1 MITCATGSPRRPRI
15 ALRWSGAA
23 LCRLLAMTSTFS
35 VIARSGRDEAI
46 PRRSKKHTED
56 DKLLHKRTAL
66 FTALLALSIAPAA
79 AQTPAKY
86 PVKPIRVLVPSPPG
100 SGSDVMTRA
109 VTQKLSERLGQSVV
123 ADNRAGAAGAIAL
136 DTLAHATPDGY
147 TIGTLSAQNV
157 TGMLMKTVPVDIPNV
172 LAPIALMI
180 SQPYLLVVTPSLPVS
195 SVKELIAHAKAKP
208 LNYASSGVGSV
219 VHLGMEML
227 KTMSG
232 VDMTHVPYK
241 GSGLSMID
249 LMGGRVQLAITNT
262 LTATPLVRSGKI
274 KALAVT
280 SPQRSQALPD
290 LPTVAESGVAGYELR
305 SWYGLTAP
313 KKTPQALILT
323 LNKAVAAVM
332 TSPDIRHRLAA
343 DGAEAAPPNTPEQFR
358 AMIHNEIKRWDAFLK
373 RAQLKLD

>member
-1 MITCATGSPRRPRI
+1 MRTSMLAVPF
-15 ALRWSGAA
+15 AA
-23 LCRLLAMTSTFS
+23 LLLAS
-35 VIARSGRDEAI
+35 AAE
-46 PRRSKKHTED
+46 
-56 DKLLHKRTAL
+56 
-66 FTALLALSIAPAA
+66 A
-79 AQTPAKY
+79 AQSPGKY
-86 PVKPIRVLVPSPPG
+86 PSKPIRVLVPSPPG

-136 DTLAHATPDGY
+136 ETLAHATPDGY

-172 LAPIALMI
+172 LAPITLMI
-180 SQPYLLVVTPSLPVS
+180 TQPYLLVVTPSLPVS

-227 KTMSG
+227 KTMAG

-241 GSGLSMID
+241 GSGVSMID
-249 LMGGRVQLAITNT
+249 LMSGRVQLAITNT
-262 LTATPLVRSGKI
+262 LTATPLVRSGKV

-280 SPQRSQALPD
+280 SPQRTQAMPE
-290 LPTVAESGVAGYELR
+290 LPTVAESGVPGYELR

-313 KKTPQALILT
+313 KKTPPALILT
-323 LNKAVAAVM
+323 LNQAVGAVM
-332 TSPDIRHRLAA
+332 TLPDIKERLAA
-343 DGAEAAPPNTPEQFR
+343 DGAEAAPPNSPEQFR
-358 AMIHNEIKRWDAFLK
+358 TLIADEIRRWDAFLK
-373 RAQLKLD
+373 KAQLKLN